1 MFRLASLELQTS
13 SFRVEFTDNDFD
25 VTAEAAA
32 TFDDN
37 VVGFRVTDKTPNA
50 SLLPFTVKVQDW
62 AALLAGV
69 QATDSFTFDPNTGA
83 VVPRSDGVPELKMY
97 PGAASKNGKH
107 ITPGNWGA
115 VDIGN
120 TNNST
125 ADLRRQIRDGVNAD
139 DLDPYGGQLSLDP
152 QTGTLTLNGD
162 TGISAG
168 MKDALADAVGQARAI
183 PLYTEV
189 SGQGNN
195 TWFTINGF
203 AGVRIVDFDLTGKDK
218 FILVQPA
225 HVFDPTAVTAPGVG
239 SSYFVG
245 QPVHLTR

>member
-125 ADLRRQIRDGVNAD
+125 ADLRRQIRDGVSAD
-139 DLDPYGGQLSLDP
+139 DLDPYGMASRVITRPNCFRHARFIQINVWVYLLVAIDAWATHRLTSPGKLVLCHSLILGSAAEKGSGVKSRHGP
-152 QTGTLTLNGD
+152 TGA
-162 TGISAG
+162 SH
-168 MKDALADAVGQARAI
+168 
-183 PLYTEV
+183 
-189 SGQGNN
+189 
-195 TWFTINGF
+195 F
-203 AGVRIVDFDLTGKDK
+203 
-218 FILVQPA
+218 
-225 HVFDPTAVTAPGVG
+225 
-239 SSYFVG
+239 
-245 QPVHLTR
+245 